1 VPEPSLDD
9 PSTPPT
15 AVAQLA
21 AAELARRTG
30 VERHDIALTLG
41 SGWGR
46 AAERLG
52 DVVARVPAEEVPGF
66 SASGIPGHSGTL
78 TSVRLPGG
86 PSGSPL
92 HALVIGARTHFY
104 EGKGVRRVVH
114 SVRAAAAAGAR
125 IMVLTNGAGGIDPS
139 WTPGT
144 PVLIADH
151 INLTAASPLEGA
163 TFVDVTDLYARRL
176 RDLAREVEPALA
188 EGVYVQFRGPQF
200 ETPAEVRMARTIGG
214 TIVGMST
221 ALEAVAAR
229 EAGVEVFGISLI
241 TNLAA
246 GIADGPLD
254 HQEVLEAGR
263 NAEDRLAD
271 LLSRIVQ
278 RFADDLAGAP
288 AAASDPA

>member
-1 VPEPSLDD
+1 VTAPSLDD
-9 PSTPPT
+9 PATPPT

-21 AAELARRTG
+21 AAEIARRTG
-30 VERHDIALTLG
+30 VERHEIALTLG

-52 DVVARVPAEEVPGF
+52 EIVARIPAEEVPGF
-66 SASGIPGHSGTL
+66 TASGIPGHSGVL
-78 TSVRLPGG
+78 TSIRLENG
-86 PSGSPL
+86 L

-114 SVRAAAAAGAR
+114 SVRAAAEAGAKV
-125 IMVLTNGAGGIDPS
+125 MVLTNGAGGIDPS
-139 WTPGT
+139 WEPGT

-163 TFVDVTDLYARRL
+163 TFIDVTDLYASRL
-176 RDLAREVEPALA
+176 RDLAREVEPSLA

-221 ALEAVAAR
+221 ALEAIAAR

-246 GIADGPLD
+246 GISDSPLN
-254 HQEVLEAGR
+254 HEEVLEAGR

-271 LLSRIVQ
+271 LLSRIVRRIAQ
-278 RFADDLAGAP
+278 DLA
-288 AAASDPA
+288 

>member
-1 VPEPSLDD
+1 MPDLDLDD
-9 PSTPPT
+9 PETPPT

-21 AAELARRTG
+21 AAELTRRTG
-30 VERHDIALTLG
+30 VERHEIALTLG

-52 DVVARVPAEEVPGF
+52 EVVARVPADEVPGF
-66 SASGIPGHSGTL
+66 AASGIPGHSGQL
-78 TSVRLPGG
+78 TSIRLPNGV
-86 PSGSPL
+86 

-125 IMVLTNGAGGIDPS
+125 VMVLTNGAGGIDPS
-139 WTPGT
+139 WAPGT
-144 PVLIADH
+144 PVLISDH

-163 TFVDVTDLYARRL
+163 TFVDLTDLYSSRL
-176 RDLAREVEPALA
+176 RALAREVEPGLD
-188 EGVYVQFRGPQF
+188 EGVYVQFRGPHF

-221 ALEAVAAR
+221 ALEAIAAR
-229 EAGVEVFGISLI
+229 EAGLEVFGISLI

-246 GIADGPLD
+246 GISDSPLN
-254 HQEVLEAGR
+254 HEEVLEAGR
-263 NAEDRLAD
+263 AAEDRLGD
-271 LLSRIVQ
+271 LLARIAG
-278 RFADDLAGAP
+278 RIADDLR
-288 AAASDPA
+288 

>member
-1 VPEPSLDD
+1 MVTAPSLDD
-9 PSTPPT
+9 PATPPT

-21 AAELARRTG
+21 AAEIARRTG
-30 VERHDIALTLG
+30 VERHEIALTLG

-52 DVVARVPAEEVPGF
+52 ETVARIPAEEVPGF
-66 SASGIPGHSGTL
+66 TASGIPGHSGVL
-78 TSVRLPGG
+78 TSIRLENG
-86 PSGSPL
+86 L

-114 SVRAAAAAGAR
+114 SVRTAAEAGAKV
-125 IMVLTNGAGGIDPS
+125 MVLTNGAGGIDPS
-139 WTPGT
+139 WEPGT
-144 PVLIADH
+144 PVLISDH

-163 TFVDVTDLYARRL
+163 TFIDVTDLYASRL
-176 RDLAREVEPALA
+176 RDLAREVEPSLA

-246 GIADGPLD
+246 GISDSPLN
-254 HQEVLEAGR
+254 HEEVLEAGR

-271 LLSRIVQ
+271 LLSRIVRRIAQ
-278 RFADDLAGAP
+278 DLA
-288 AAASDPA
+288 

>member
-1 VPEPSLDD
+1 MAVPSLDD

-30 VERHDIALTLG
+30 VEGHDIALTLG

-52 DVVARVPAEEVPGF
+52 EVIARIPAEEIPGF
-66 SASGIPGHSGTL
+66 TASGIPGHSGTL
-78 TSVRLPGG
+78 TSVLLPNGR
-86 PSGSPL
+86 
-92 HALVIGARTHFY
+92 HALIIGARTHYY

-114 SVRAAAAAGAR
+114 SVRTAAAAGAR
-125 IMVLTNGAGGIDPS
+125 VMVLTNGAGGIDPS

-144 PVLIADH
+144 PVLISDH

-163 TFVDVTDLYARRL
+163 TFVDVTDLYAKRL
-176 RDLAREVEPALA
+176 RDLAREIEPDLD

-200 ETPAEVRMARTIGG
+200 ETPAEVRMARAIGG

-246 GIADGPLD
+246 GISDSPLN
-254 HQEVLEAGR
+254 HEEVLEAGR
-263 NAEDRLAD
+263 NAEERLAD
-271 LLSRIVQ
+271 LLSRITH
-278 RFADDLAGAP
+278 RIAEDLATR
-288 AAASDPA
+288 